1 MKQQSNVDDPKS
13 TITEYIE
20 ACRVG
25 SVNRL
30 QAIFHPKALMAGFF
44 QGEYYMGSPE
54 PFYDEVKDN
63 PAPVETGTDY
73 KGKITTVEIS
83 GDVASITLK
92 ETGYLNT
99 NFTNWFHLAKLDGD
113 WKIICKAYQEM

>member
-54 PFYDEVKDN
+54 P
-63 PAPVETGTDY
+63 DY

-99 NFTNWFHLAKLDGD
+99 NFTNWFHLAKLDDD